1 MCHLDC
7 KLTLFCCPPT
17 SQRFGGSSSPFY
29 YHAMGYPAVA
39 EPGGINGCANGK
51 LYKHNNSVS
60 VFSSP
65 DLSSGSWK
73 MESVVYPSKTSGT
86 VRVVQCPHDCSS
98 QAAVLV
104 GVHVLAIS
112 VSLHHTNQERSSCR
126 WRGSSEP
133 NSLRLSNF
141 TSAQC
146 TYTTEK

>member
-1 MCHLDC
+1 MEDGVSCLPLED
-7 KLTLFCCPPT
+7 FRYGT
-17 SQRFGGSSSPFY
+17 SRT
-29 YHAMGYPAVA
+29 
-39 EPGGINGCANGK
+39 
-51 LYKHNNSVS
+51 VS
-60 VFSSP
+60 TR
-65 DLSSGSWK
+65 L
-73 MESVVYPSKTSGT
+73 
-86 VRVVQCPHDCSS
+86 RSS

-104 GVHVLAIS
+104 GVNVLAIS